1 MTNQNRTGESSNMKG
16 RLIIGMCL
24 LTAIAL
30 SEDIVTERHEVPYKS
45 EEELN
50 VGIEFGL
57 GKLELRSTNNKKY
70 IMQAEI
76 TYSKDLY
83 KPEIEYKTV
92 GNRGKLRLVSH
103 QDDNSRFWGHS
114 KKNSSS
120 DIKNN
125 HWRVA
130 MTDQIPTAYNIE
142 LGLGKGIL
150 DFTNM
155 KVNDL
160 NLECGLSD
168 VVIEF
173 TKSNKE
179 RIRTL
184 VIQSGLG
191 NVEAT
196 GLCNANMDRFD
207 VECGLGSTKLRFD
220 GDLARDIKG
229 QITIGLGSVTVQILE
244 DIAVQIEAESSF
256 LSSLN
261 FDGFR
266 EVEENIY
273 RSKNWK
279 NSDRRIY
286 IVIEIGLGSVD
297 IEWIN

>member
-1 MTNQNRTGESSNMKG
+1 MKG
-16 RLIIGMCL
+16 RLIIGICL
-24 LTAIAL
+24 ITVIGFAG
-30 SEDIVTERHEVPYKS
+30 DIVTERHELPYKG
-45 EEELN
+45 EEELS

-57 GKLELRSTNNKKY
+57 GKLELRSTDNKKY

-83 KPEIEYKTV
+83 KPEVDYKTV
-92 GNRGKLRLVSH
+92 GNRGKLRLA
-103 QDDNSRFWGHS
+103 SRQNESSGFWGHS
-114 KKNSSS
+114 KKSSSS
-120 DIKNN
+120 DIKKN

-130 MTDQIPTAYNIE
+130 MTDQIPTAYDIE

-150 DFTNM
+150 DFTNI

-168 VVIEF
+168 VLVEF

-196 GLCNANMDRFD
+196 GLCNANMDRFE

-220 GDLARDIKG
+220 GDLNRDIKG
-229 QITIGLGSVTVQILE
+229 RITIGLGSVAVQISE
-244 DIAVQIEAESSF
+244 DYAVQIEAESSF

-279 NSDRRIY
+279 NADRRIY
-286 IVIEIGLGSVD
+286 IVVEIGLGSVD
-297 IEWIN
+297 IEWIE

>member
-1 MTNQNRTGESSNMKG
+1 MIKQNRTRGSNMKEC
-16 RLIIGMCL
+16 LIIGVCL
-24 LTAIAL
+24 VTALAFA
-30 SEDIVTERHEVPYKS
+30 EDIVTEQHEVPYKG

-57 GKLELRSTNNKKY
+57 GKLELRGTDNQKY

-83 KPEIEYKTV
+83 EPEIDYKTV
-92 GNRGKLRLVSH
+92 GNRGKLRLISR
-103 QDDNSRFWGHS
+103 QDENIRLWGHS
-114 KKNSSS
+114 KKSSSS

-130 MTDQIPTAYNIE
+130 MTERIPTAYDIE

-150 DFTNM
+150 DFTNI

-168 VVIEF
+168 VFVEF
-173 TKSNKE
+173 SKSNKE

-191 NVEAT
+191 NVEAI
-196 GLCNANMDRFD
+196 GLCNASMDRFN

-220 GDLARDIKG
+220 GDLKRDIKG
-229 QITIGLGSVTVQILE
+229 RLTIGLGSVTIEIQK
-244 DIAVQIEAESSF
+244 DYAVQIEAESSF

-261 FDGFR
+261 FDGLR
-266 EVEENIY
+266 EIEENIY
-273 RSKNWK
+273 RSRNWK
-279 NSDRRIY
+279 NADQRIY
-286 IVIEIGLGSVD
+286 MIIEIGLGSVD
-297 IEWIN
+297 INWID

>member
-1 MTNQNRTGESSNMKG
+1 MINQNRTGVSNMKR
-16 RLIIGMCL
+16 RLIIGICL
-24 LTAIAL
+24 ITAIAFA
-30 SEDIVTERHEVPYKS
+30 EDIVTERHEVPYKG
-45 EEELN
+45 EEELS

-57 GKLELRSTNNKKY
+57 GKLELRSIDNKKY

-83 KPEIEYKTV
+83 KPEIDYKTV
-92 GNRGKLRLVSH
+92 GKRGKLRLASR
-103 QDDNSRFWGHS
+103 QSESGRFWGHS
-114 KKNSSS
+114 KKSSS
-120 DIKNN
+120 ADIKNN

-150 DFTNM
+150 DFTNI
-155 KVNDL
+155 KVNGL

-168 VVIEF
+168 VLVEF
-173 TKSNKE
+173 AESNKE

-191 NVEAT
+191 NVEAL
-196 GLCNANMDRFD
+196 GLCNTNMDRFEI
-207 VECGLGSTKLRFD
+207 ECGLGSTKLRFD
-220 GDLARDIKG
+220 GDLKRDIKG
-229 QITIGLGSVTVQILE
+229 RITIGLGSVTVQIPKGC
-244 DIAVQIEAESSF
+244 AVQIEAESSF

-266 EVEENIY
+266 EVKENVY

-279 NSDRRIY
+279 NADQRIY
-286 IVIEIGLGSVD
+286 IVI
-297 IEWIN
+297 

>member
-1 MTNQNRTGESSNMKG
+1 MIKQNRKRGHNMKG
-16 RLIIGMCL
+16 RLIFGICL
-24 LTAIAL
+24 VTTFVLA
-30 SEDIVTERHEVPYKS
+30 EDIVTERHEIPYKG
-45 EEELN
+45 EEELS

-57 GKLELRSTNNKKY
+57 GKLELRSLDNNKY

-76 TYSKDLY
+76 AYSKDLY
-83 KPEIEYKTV
+83 KPEIDYKTV
-92 GNRGKLRLVSH
+92 GNRGKLRLASH
-103 QDDNSRFWGHS
+103 QDENNRFWGHS

-130 MTDQIPTAYNIE
+130 MTDQISTAYDIE

-150 DFTNM
+150 DFTNI

-168 VVIEF
+168 VVVEF

-191 NVEAT
+191 NVEVT

-220 GDLARDIKG
+220 GDPARDIKG
-229 QITIGLGSVTVQILE
+229 RITIGLGSVTVQIPE

-266 EVEENIY
+266 EIEENVY

-279 NSDRRIY
+279 SADQRIY

-297 IEWIN
+297 IEWID

>member
-1 MTNQNRTGESSNMKG
+1 MIKQNRTRGSNMKEC
-16 RLIIGMCL
+16 LIIGVCL
-24 LTAIAL
+24 VTALAFA
-30 SEDIVTERHEVPYKS
+30 EDIVTEQHEVPYKG

-57 GKLELRSTNNKKY
+57 GKLELRGTDNQKY

-83 KPEIEYKTV
+83 EPEIDYKTV
-92 GNRGKLRLVSH
+92 GNRGKLRLISR
-103 QDDNSRFWGHS
+103 QDENIRLWGHS
-114 KKNSSS
+114 KKSSSS

-130 MTDQIPTAYNIE
+130 MTERIPTAYDIE

-150 DFTNM
+150 DFTNI

-168 VVIEF
+168 VFVEF
-173 TKSNKE
+173 SKSNKE

-191 NVEAT
+191 NVEAI
-196 GLCNANMDRFD
+196 GLCNASMDRFN

-220 GDLARDIKG
+220 GDLKRDIKG
-229 QITIGLGSVTVQILE
+229 RLTIGLGSVTIEIQK
-244 DIAVQIEAESSF
+244 DYAVQIEAESSF

-266 EVEENIY
+266 EIEENIY
-273 RSKNWK
+273 RSRNWK
-279 NSDRRIY
+279 NADQRIY
-286 IVIEIGLGSVD
+286 MIIEIGLGSVD
-297 IEWIN
+297 INWID

>member
-1 MTNQNRTGESSNMKG
+1 MIKQNRTRGSNMKG
-16 RLIIGMCL
+16 SLIIGVCL
-24 LTAIAL
+24 VTTFAFA
-30 SEDIVTERHEVPYKS
+30 EDIVTERHEVPYRG

-57 GKLELRSTNNKKY
+57 GKLELRSTDNKKY

-83 KPEIEYKTV
+83 EPEIDYKTV
-92 GNRGKLRLVSH
+92 GKRGKLRLISR
-103 QDDNSRFWGHS
+103 QDENIRFWGHS
-114 KKNSSS
+114 KKSSSS

-130 MTDQIPTAYNIE
+130 MTEQIPTAYDIE

-168 VVIEF
+168 VFVEF
-173 TKSNKE
+173 SKSNKE

-191 NVEAT
+191 SVEAI
-196 GLCNANMDRFD
+196 GLSNANMDRFN

-220 GDLARDIKG
+220 GDLKRDIKG
-229 QITIGLGSVTVQILE
+229 RLTIGLGSVTIE
-244 DIAVQIEAESSF
+244 IPKDYAVQIEAESSF

-261 FDGFR
+261 FNGFR

-273 RSKNWK
+273 RSRNWK
-279 NSDRRIY
+279 NADQRIY
-286 IVIEIGLGSVD
+286 MIIEIGLGSVD
-297 IEWIN
+297 INWID